1 LAPFARIYGKQATA
15 AVDDPMPAA
24 LTDSH
29 QATDAAL
36 AARLACGEAAALDPL
51 YRRHKVPVYRFA
63 LLWCGAAAVAADV
76 TQDVFVHLLTQA
88 GDFDPARGP
97 LGPWLLGIA
106 RNFVRRRRD
115 RRRIAGAT
123 RRCRARRPLHQLNPS
138 NQEPA
143 MDTRP
148 RFPKSPLQSALLLLS
163 AAAVATTVGAATP
176 PPRAPSNVDTD
187 MIVKE
192 ANEAAKEA
200 AALAREQAGH
210 AAELAQMYA
219 QADLDDMMEPSFAYL
234 SNEFGN
240 AREIVKN
247 APYTAE
253 AVNESIQVLPDGN
266 RIVKR
271 SSTLL
276 ARDGYGRTR
285 QDKKGARGT
294 SVYIFDPMEGKSY
307 VLNTERKIAVRIP
320 RVPSP
325 PVPPVPPVPRIGRGD
340 MPMTLA
346 PMAPLPPLALPIL
359 PRGKG
364 ETKSLGTR
372 DVDGIKA
379 DGTQT
384 THTIPAGEIGN
395 EKPIVV
401 TSERWF
407 SPEFNIVV
415 YAKQSDPRSGDTIY
429 RLTNFKRGEPS
440 AELFKLP
447 ADYKARGESRR

>member
-1 LAPFARIYGKQATA
+1 
-15 AVDDPMPAA
+15 
-24 LTDSH
+24 
-29 QATDAAL
+29 
-36 AARLACGEAAALDPL
+36 
-51 YRRHKVPVYRFA
+51 
-63 LLWCGAAAVAADV
+63 
-76 TQDVFVHLLTQA
+76 
-88 GDFDPARGP
+88 
-97 LGPWLLGIA
+97 
-106 RNFVRRRRD
+106 
-115 RRRIAGAT
+115 
-123 RRCRARRPLHQLNPS
+123 
-138 NQEPA
+138 

-176 PPRAPSNVDTD
+176 SPRAPSNADIE
-187 MIVKE
+187 MIVKD
-192 ANEAAKEA
+192 ANEAAREA

-210 AAELAQMYA
+210 AAELARMYA

-240 AREIVKN
+240 AHEIVKN

-325 PVPPVPPVPRIGRGD
+325 PVPPVPPTPPAPPSPPAAAPQVDVQPGRVVIRRGGEGDDVRVEVMRIGRGD

-364 ETKSLGTR
+364 QTKSLGNR

-429 RLTNFKRGEPS
+429 RLTNFKRGEPP

-447 ADYKARGESRR
+447 ADYQAKGESRR